1 VREFFL
7 PVPPPLSACFKNV
20 RGVGRVK
27 SKRYRSWCSEA
38 GWTIKQQ
45 QTMLGL
51 ARVKYTT
58 IAVLL
63 HPIDGSDIDNRFKPV
78 LDLLKQMGEIE
89 DDSYPHVLAVFG
101 AWRIEVDK
109 STAQV
114 ILMENA
120 ALVFPGF
127 EGIGAPH

>member
-7 PVPPPLSACFKNV
+7 PVPPPLSACFKNA
-20 RGVGRVK
+20 RGPGRVK

-45 QTMLGL
+45 QMMLGP
-51 ARVKYTT
+51 AQIKYTT
-58 IAVLL
+58 VAVFL
-63 HPIDGSDIDNRFKPV
+63 HPINGSDIDNRFKPV

-101 AWRIEVDK
+101 AWTTEVAE

-120 ALVFPGF
+120 TVAFPGF
-127 EGIGAPH
+127 EGMGVPH